1 MSDILTPLPEKL
13 RPTSV
18 EDILGQKKIL
28 SNDGVL
34 SRIIKKKILSSF
46 ILWGP
51 PGCGKTTIAKAMCD
65 EIGASYI
72 IINGSDEGRFLDT
85 VRNRVRQF
93 ATTVS
98 LTSGASHKVVIIDEA
113 DNTTNDVQLSLRTA
127 VEEFHSNCRFIFTC
141 NFINKIIEPLHSR
154 CTVVDFRIKPE
165 QATQLQGEFFKR
177 LRSILTSEKVEYDD
191 RVLAK
196 LIKRYYPDWR
206 RLINECQRYAAT
218 GSITSAILVDVADV
232 NLDALL
238 SSLKKKE
245 FTTVKSWV
253 VQHMDNDPTMVM
265 RKIYDSLYGVLKPS
279 SIPEAVL
286 IIAKYMNSIPI
297 VPDQEVNLLAC
308 LTEVMMSCE
317 FK

>member
-1 MSDILTPLPEKL
+1 MSKEFLWVEKYRPNIIDDCILPQTIKEVFKGFVKQGELPNL
-13 RPTSV
+13 
-18 EDILGQKKIL
+18 LL
-28 SNDGVL
+28 SGTAGV
-34 SRIIKKKILSSF
+34 
-46 ILWGP
+46 
-51 PGCGKTTIAKAMCD
+51 GKTTIAKALCD

-141 NFINKIIEPLHSR
+141 NFSNKIIEPLHSR
-154 CTVVDFRIKPE
+154 CTGVDFRIKPE
-165 QATQLQGEFFKR
+165 QAVKLQGDFFNR
-177 LRSILTSEKVEYDD
+177 LKTILTNENVKFEDK
-191 RVLAK
+191 VLAK
-196 LIKRYYPDWR
+196 LVRRYYPDWR
-206 RLINECQRYAAT
+206 RLINECQRYSAS
-218 GSITSAILVDVADV
+218 GSIDSAILVDVADV
-232 NLDALL
+232 NLDSLL
-238 SSLKKKE
+238 TALKKKD

-265 RKIYDSLYGVLKPS
+265 RKIYDNLYDVLKPS

-286 IIAKYMNSIPI
+286 VIAKYMNSIPI
-297 VPDQEVNLLAC
+297 VPDQEINLLAC
-308 LTEVMMSCE
+308 LTEIMMSCE

>member
-1 MSDILTPLPEKL
+1 MSKEFLWVEKYRPSAVKDCILPDTTRQVFQGFVEQGELPNL
-13 RPTSV
+13 
-18 EDILGQKKIL
+18 LL
-28 SNDGVL
+28 SGTAGV
-34 SRIIKKKILSSF
+34 
-46 ILWGP
+46 
-51 PGCGKTTIAKAMCD
+51 GKTTIAKAMCD

-72 IINGSDEGRFLDT
+72 VINGSDEGRFLDT

-165 QATQLQGEFFKR
+165 QSTKLQGEFFVR
-177 LRSILTSEKVEYDD
+177 LRSILTKEKVEYDD
-191 RVLAK
+191 KVLAK

-218 GSITSAILVDVADV
+218 GSITSAILVDVADI
-232 NLDALL
+232 NLDTLL
-238 SSLKKKE
+238 ASLKKKE
-245 FTTVKSWV
+245 FTTVKNWV

-308 LTEVMMSCE
+308 LTEIMMSCE

>member
-1 MSDILTPLPEKL
+1 MSKEFLWVEKYRPNTVENCILPES
-13 RPTSV
+13 T
-18 EDILGQKKIL
+18 KKVFQGFVDQGELPNLLL
-28 SNDGVL
+28 SGTAGV
-34 SRIIKKKILSSF
+34 
-46 ILWGP
+46 
-51 PGCGKTTIAKAMCD
+51 GKTTIAKAMCE

-72 IINGSDEGRFLDT
+72 VINGSDEGRFLDT
-85 VRNRVRQF
+85 VRNRIRQF
-93 ATTVS
+93 ASTVS

-165 QATQLQGEFFKR
+165 QAVQLQGEFFTR
-177 LRSILTSEKVEYDD
+177 LKDILNYEQVHYEDK
-191 RVLAK
+191 VLAK
-196 LIKRYYPDWR
+196 ITKRYYPDWR

-232 NLDALL
+232 NLDTLL
-238 SSLKKKE
+238 ASLKKKE
-245 FTTVKSWV
+245 FTNVKNWV
-253 VQHMDNDPTMVM
+253 VQHMDNDPSMVM
-265 RKIYDSLYGVLKPS
+265 RKIYDSIYGVMKPA

-286 IIAKYMNSIPI
+286 IIAKYMRDIQI
-297 VPDQEVNLLAC
+297 VPDQEVNMLAC
-308 LTEVMMSCE
+308 LTEIMMSCE

>member
-1 MSDILTPLPEKL
+1 MSKEFLWVEKYRPSVVKDCILPDTTRKVFQGFVEQGELPNL
-13 RPTSV
+13 
-18 EDILGQKKIL
+18 LL
-28 SNDGVL
+28 SGTAGV
-34 SRIIKKKILSSF
+34 
-46 ILWGP
+46 
-51 PGCGKTTIAKAMCD
+51 GKTTIAKAMCD

-177 LRSILTSEKVEYDD
+177 LRSILTNEKVEYDD

>member
-1 MSDILTPLPEKL
+1 MEKYRPHIIDDCILPQTIKEVFKGFVKQGELPNL
-13 RPTSV
+13 
-18 EDILGQKKIL
+18 LL
-28 SNDGVL
+28 SGTAGV
-34 SRIIKKKILSSF
+34 
-46 ILWGP
+46 
-51 PGCGKTTIAKAMCD
+51 GKTTIAKALCD

-141 NFINKIIEPLHSR
+141 NFSNKIIEPLHSR
-154 CTVVDFRIKPE
+154 CTGVDFRIKPE
-165 QATQLQGEFFKR
+165 QSMKLQGEFFTR
-177 LRSILTSEKVEYDD
+177 LKTILTKENVTFEDK
-191 RVLAK
+191 VLAK

-206 RLINECQRYAAT
+206 RLINECQRYSAS
-218 GSITSAILVDVADV
+218 GSIDSAILVDVADI
-232 NLDALL
+232 NLDSLL
-238 SSLKKKE
+238 TSIKKKD
-245 FTTVKSWV
+245 FATVKNWV

-265 RKIYDSLYGVLKPS
+265 RKIYDNLYGVLKPS

-286 IIAKYMNSIPI
+286 IIAKYMNNIPI
-297 VPDQEVNLLAC
+297 VPDQEINLLAC
-308 LTEVMMSCE
+308 LTEIMMSCE

>member
-1 MSDILTPLPEKL
+1 MSKEFLWVEKYRPKIVKDCILPDNTRKVFQGFVDQGELPNL
-13 RPTSV
+13 
-18 EDILGQKKIL
+18 LL
-28 SNDGVL
+28 SGTAGV
-34 SRIIKKKILSSF
+34 
-46 ILWGP
+46 
-51 PGCGKTTIAKAMCD
+51 GKTTIAKALCD

-72 IINGSDEGRFLDT
+72 MINGSDEGRFLDT

-113 DNTTNDVQLSLRTA
+113 DNTTNDVQLSLRSA

-165 QATQLQGEFFKR
+165 QSTKLQGEFFVR
-177 LRSILTSEKVEYDD
+177 LRSILTKEKVEYDD
-191 RVLAK
+191 KVLAK

-218 GSITSAILVDVADV
+218 GSITSAILVDVADI
-232 NLDALL
+232 NLDTLL
-238 SSLKKKE
+238 ASLKKKE
-245 FTTVKSWV
+245 FTTVKNWV

-308 LTEVMMSCE
+308 LTEIMMSCE

>member
-1 MSDILTPLPEKL
+1 MSKEFLWVEKYRPIVVKDCILPDTTRKVFQGFVEQGELPNL
-13 RPTSV
+13 
-18 EDILGQKKIL
+18 LL
-28 SNDGVL
+28 SGTAGV
-34 SRIIKKKILSSF
+34 
-46 ILWGP
+46 
-51 PGCGKTTIAKAMCD
+51 GKTTIAKAMCD

>member
-1 MSDILTPLPEKL
+1 MSKEFLWLEKYRPNIIDDCILPQNIKEVFKGFVKQGELPNL
-13 RPTSV
+13 
-18 EDILGQKKIL
+18 LL
-28 SNDGVL
+28 SGTAGV
-34 SRIIKKKILSSF
+34 
-46 ILWGP
+46 
-51 PGCGKTTIAKAMCD
+51 GKTTIAKALCD

-141 NFINKIIEPLHSR
+141 NFSNKIIEPLHSR
-154 CTVVDFRIKPE
+154 CTGVDFRIKPE
-165 QATQLQGEFFKR
+165 QAVKLQGEFFNR
-177 LRSILTSEKVEYDD
+177 LKNILTSENVKFEDK
-191 RVLAK
+191 VLAK
-196 LIKRYYPDWR
+196 LVRRYYPDWR
-206 RLINECQRYAAT
+206 RLINECQRYSASGA
-218 GSITSAILVDVADV
+218 IDSAILVDVADV
-232 NLDALL
+232 NLDSLL
-238 SSLKKKE
+238 SSLKKKD
-245 FTTVKSWV
+245 FTTVKNWV

-265 RKIYDSLYGVLKPS
+265 RKIYDSLYDVLKPS

-286 IIAKYMNSIPI
+286 VIAKYMNSIPI
-297 VPDQEVNLLAC
+297 VPDQEINLLAC
-308 LTEVMMSCE
+308 LTEIMMSCE